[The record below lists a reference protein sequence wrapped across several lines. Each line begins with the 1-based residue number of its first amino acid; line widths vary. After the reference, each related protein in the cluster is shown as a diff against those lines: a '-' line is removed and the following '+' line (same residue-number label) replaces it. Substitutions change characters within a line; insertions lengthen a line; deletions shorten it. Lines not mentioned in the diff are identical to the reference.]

1 MWYDDMYSHY
11 VWERSSHI
19 CYLWALGYPRSSS
32 YNKPCALAVL
42 KKNSSVRIPSIFPKA
57 QPIVLKP
64 ETLTDYRSFSVFV
77 KTACRALDPGQ
88 NVIYFTDV
96 DNQQQ
101 FLYDIPCLFA
111 AAHEKTEID
120 AYVFKHVLSALKL
133 PTTSKK
139 ISSAIQ
145 HQSQQLIR
153 PLLSCQRN
161 FFQMFMLCLAR
172 SATIQCYNK
181 NKLLNIFIFC
191 IFQLLNRFIWIGS
204 YE

>member
-1 MWYDDMYSHY
+1 M
-11 VWERSSHI
+11 
-19 CYLWALGYPRSSS
+19 
-32 YNKPCALAVL
+32 
-42 KKNSSVRIPSIFPKA
+42 
-57 QPIVLKP
+57 
-64 ETLTDYRSFSVFV
+64 
-77 KTACRALDPGQ
+77 
-88 NVIYFTDV
+88 
-96 DNQQQ
+96 
-101 FLYDIPCLFA
+101 
-111 AAHEKTEID
+111 
-120 AYVFKHVLSALKL
+120 SALKL

-191 IFQLLNRFIWIGS
+191 IFQLLNRFIWITFIWSFGISIYWNPTIGHFTAKFKQNFIHLNKNKQIFKSQIRTFISWFEFFSTNLCFWGLWTSAKLQKNAGLSHIKNKQDKQKIHKS
-204 YE
+204 YNDIIRHQKFGECSPSERSLIGLTPWLTVKLKKSEL